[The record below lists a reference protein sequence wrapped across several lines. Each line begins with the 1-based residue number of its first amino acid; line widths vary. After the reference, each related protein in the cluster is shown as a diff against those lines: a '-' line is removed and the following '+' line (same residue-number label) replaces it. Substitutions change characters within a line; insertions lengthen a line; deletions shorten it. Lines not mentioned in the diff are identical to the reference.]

1 MNKLKD
7 LKCGKVHENV
17 SLKNYTT
24 YKLNEKTKYLIEVE
38 SIKNL
43 KKLVKYLRE
52 NDIKFKIIGNGSN
65 LIFVNDYDGVLIK
78 LKDFDECEI
87 KDTTIKV
94 GAGYSLIKLALKACN
109 LGLTGLEFA
118 AGIPGTIGG
127 AIYMNAG
134 AYKSDMGYIVSEVY
148 VLTPD
153 LEIKTLY
160 NKELNFHYRDSFF
173 QHNEGYVILGCK
185 LVLKHGKKEAIKEV
199 IEDRKKRRLMS
210 QPLEY
215 PSAGSVFRNP
225 PDDYAGRLIEE
236 IGYKGKKIGG
246 AEVSMKHA
254 NFIVN
259 VDNATGKDI
268 KTLIDEIKNEV
279 KNKYDIDLKVEQEI
293 IE

>member
-38 SIKNL
+38 NIKNL

-52 NDIKFKIIGNGSN
+52 NAIKFKIIGNGSN

-78 LKDFDECEI
+78 LKDFNECEI

-148 VLTPD
+148 VLTPE

-160 NKELNFHYRDSFF
+160 NKELSFHYRDSFF
-173 QHNEGYVILGCK
+173 QHNEGYIILGCK
-185 LVLKHGKKEAIKEV
+185 LKEV